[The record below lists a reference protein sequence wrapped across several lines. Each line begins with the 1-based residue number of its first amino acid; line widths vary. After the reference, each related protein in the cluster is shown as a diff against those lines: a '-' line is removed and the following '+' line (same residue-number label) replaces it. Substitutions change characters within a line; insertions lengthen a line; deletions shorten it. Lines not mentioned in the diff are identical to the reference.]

1 MPVVCGE
8 IFKESHHIFP
18 YKYPNILNPSHT
30 SYLPTYEDGTDS
42 VPKRRN
48 IKFRRREIA
57 QNLEYNIH
65 NTAKVWN

>member
-48 IKFRRREIA
+48 IKFRRRGITLKKA
-57 QNLEYNIH
+57 YRLQNR
-65 NTAKVWN
+65 AKV